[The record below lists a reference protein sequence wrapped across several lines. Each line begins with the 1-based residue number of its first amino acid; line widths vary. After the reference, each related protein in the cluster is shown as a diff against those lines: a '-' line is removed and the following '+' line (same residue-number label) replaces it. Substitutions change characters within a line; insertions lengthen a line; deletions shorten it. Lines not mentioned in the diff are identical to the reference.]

1 MQRAHLFELGHQT
14 VHLPIVG
21 QQGGRPLR
29 PAPLYGAL
37 PPALLPAPPAEDRGG
52 APRLIATPE
61 APPLPAPACAYQA
74 CGRPAAAYAVVQ
86 LPPPATSAS
95 GQPLRI
101 VFRRNPV
108 CDSHRGEMA
117 AALQVR
123 LREAL
128 TSYFQRRALPPA
140 DWDEATWEWEPV
152 QGGGGR

>member
-1 MQRAHLFELGHQT
+1 MQRAHLYEPGPGT

-21 QQGGRPLR
+21 QQGGPTLR
-29 PAPLYGAL
+29 PSLVHGAQ
-37 PPALLPAPPAEDRGG
+37 PPALLPAASAEAGG
-52 APRLIATPE
+52 GVPRLIATPE
-61 APPLPAPACAYQA
+61 PPPVPVPACAYQA
-74 CGRPAAAYAVVQ
+74 CGRPAAAFAVVQ

-108 CDSHRGEMA
+108 CDSHRQEMA

-123 LREAL
+123 LRIAL
-128 TSYFQRRALPPA
+128 TDYFRRRALPPA

-152 QGGGGR
+152 QG

>member
-1 MQRAHLFELGHQT
+1 MQRAQLLELGHRS

-21 QQGGRPLR
+21 QEGGPTLR
-29 PAPLYGAL
+29 PPAL
-37 PPALLPAPPAEDRGG
+37 HGPQPAALLPASPAEAGSGAARLTVATAPPPA
-52 APRLIATPE
+52 
-61 APPLPAPACAYQA
+61 PAPACVYQA
-74 CGRPAAAYAVVQ
+74 CGRDAAAFAVVQ

-108 CDSHRGEMA
+108 CDGHRQAMA

-123 LREAL
+123 LRAAL
-128 TSYFQRRALPPA
+128 TDYFQRRALPPA

-152 QGGGGR
+152 QG